1 MVIKPYKE
9 VKLGKNKYKRLFSK
23 DVNSDELTWHRDLQ
37 NRIIYTKDKTDW
49 QFQFNNN
56 PPIDIE
62 QNKKISIPKN
72 TYHRL
77 IKGKE
82 DLSLIVMIE
91 NNISKDIKNL
101 ILEYEEKINPS
112 LN

>member
-9 VKLGKNKYKRLFSK
+9 IKLGKNKYNRLFSK

-56 PPIDIE
+56 LPIDIE
-62 QNKKISIPKN
+62 QNKKISIPKD

-77 IKGKE
+77 IKGKK
-82 DLSLIVMIE
+82 DLSLIVIIE
-91 NNISKDIKNL
+91 TNISNDIKNL
-101 ILEYEEKINPS
+101 IRIHNP
-112 LN
+112 LTKNET